1 MKKLLL
7 LACIANIV
15 FTNAQI
21 TLDAADMPTIGWNHK
36 VGKDTIISAQ
46 NWGNSGANQT
56 YTFTNFQTMLYDTI
70 MYKALTTGQ
79 QTTFPG
85 ADVAATTDDLNFI
98 FTKTFATN
106 YNWIGIQGILGSC
119 NVNAVYS
126 QQPVFYQ
133 FPTQFGGNFSNNSGF
148 QQQIAGSC
156 IGQAVDAIRATNTV
170 TTKDTIDGWGKVTT
184 PVGSYK
190 CLRQKRIDYST
201 TLIEFRLL
209 SFSPWSSLS
218 TVRDTNVRY
227 YYLTKEAK
235 GSVITFDFD
244 SIDQPIK
251 ATWSTVPPALCI
263 ADFGATVNGGTVSF
277 HDSTDGYPDTYSWN
291 FGDGSPTS
299 SAQNPTHTYAASG
312 AYYVCLTVTNP
323 SGSNMFCDSVY
334 ITNFGPIANDDTA
347 TLNQPGTIT
356 ISPLTGI
363 TDLDGDSV
371 CITSIFGNTTNAVI
385 DLFDC
390 NAIEYGYNNNSFT
403 GLDTFYY
410 VVCERKVQPLCDTGM
425 VVINVVACA
434 WPTVSVSH
442 KCLYIG
448 PIYQSCGWATKFTA
462 THSSIDSL
470 SWHLTNI
477 YPETRVLDTILHNID
492 SFGVKNYRLGA
503 YPDYISV
510 NNISVRACC
519 TFYSSCGVQT
529 VCDSV
534 NIWIEGINEINPSAV
549 KLYPNPAS
557 GKLNVDLSAL
567 SSEDRTDITAIIL
580 YDALGQKVQSVSY
593 QQQPVMNTDIAGLPS
608 GIYTVCVSGASNARK
623 TIGRIQV
630 IH

>member
-7 LACIANIV
+7 LACIANIF

-21 TLDAADMPTIGWNHK
+21 TLDATDMPTVGWNHK

-46 NWGNSGANQT
+46 NWGNKGANQV

-70 MYKALTTGQ
+70 LYKTLTSGQ
-79 QTTFPG
+79 QAANPT
-85 ADVAATTDDLNFI
+85 ADVAATADNLNFI
-98 FTKTFATN
+98 FSKTSATD
-106 YNWIGIQGILGSC
+106 YKWIGLEGIIGSC
-119 NVNAVYS
+119 TIGASYS
-126 QQPVFYQ
+126 PTPVFYQ
-133 FPTQFGGNFSNNSGF
+133 FPTQFGGKFSNNSGF

-156 IGQAVDAIRATNTV
+156 LGQAVDAVRATNTV

-209 SFSPWSSLS
+209 SFSPWSALS

-251 ATWSTVPPALCI
+251 ATWSTIPPALCI

-323 SGSNMFCDSVY
+323 SGSNTFCDSVH
-334 ITNFGPIANDDTA
+334 ISNFAPIATNDNASMT
-347 TLNQPGTIT
+347 QPGQVT
-356 ISPLTGI
+356 ISPTSNDTDPDNDPLCVTAVWGSPASWLTIAGCNSVVYNP
-363 TDLDGDSV
+363 TDSV
-371 CITSIFGNTTNAVI
+371 FSGV
-385 DLFDC
+385 
-390 NAIEYGYNNNSFT
+390 
-403 GLDTFYY
+403 DTFYY
-410 VVCERKVQPLCDTGM
+410 KVCDNKSPQLCDTGM
-425 VVINVVACA
+425 VVVNVGACN
-434 WPTVSVSH
+434 WPSANVSHICPMSGTVSS
-442 KCLYIG
+442 
-448 PIYQSCGWATKFTA
+448 SCWWATKFTA
-462 THSSIDSL
+462 THSTVDSL
-470 SWHLTNI
+470 KWHITQLNSGSFDTTITNEDSVGI
-477 YPETRVLDTILHNID
+477 KNHLSTGYPNYLSTTT
-492 SFGVKNYRLGA
+492 SGVK
-503 YPDYISV
+503 V
-510 NNISVRACC
+510 CC
-519 TFYSSCGVQT
+519 TFYSACGTQT
-529 VCDSV
+529 LCDSV
-534 NIWIEGINEINPSAV
+534 NILTEGINEINPSAV

-557 GKLNVDLSAL
+557 GKLNIDLSTL
-567 SSEDRTDITAIIL
+567 NSEDRTDITAIIL

-593 QQQPVMNTDIAGLPS
+593 QQQPVMHTDMAGLPS
-608 GIYTVCVSGASNARK
+608 GIYTVCVSSSSNARK

>member
-209 SFSPWSSLS
+209 SFSPWSVLS

-251 ATWSTVPPALCI
+251 ATWSTIPPALCI

-291 FGDGSPTS
+291 FGDGSATS
-299 SAQNPTHTYAASG
+299 SAQNPTHTYSASG

-323 SGSNMFCDSVY
+323 SGSNMFCDSVH
-334 ITNFGPIANDDTA
+334 ISNLAPIATNDNASMT
-347 TLNQPGTIT
+347 QPGQVT
-356 ISPLTGI
+356 ISPTSNDTDPDNDPLCVTAVWGSPASWLTIAGCNSVVYNP
-363 TDLDGDSV
+363 TDSV
-371 CITSIFGNTTNAVI
+371 FS
-385 DLFDC
+385 
-390 NAIEYGYNNNSFT
+390 

-410 VVCERKVQPLCDTGM
+410 KVCDNKSPQLCDTGM
-425 VVINVVACA
+425 VVVNVAACA
-434 WPTVSVSH
+434 WPSASLSHVCPVSTLNANT
-442 KCLYIG
+442 CW
-448 PIYQSCGWATKFTA
+448 WASNFIA
-462 THSSIDSL
+462 THSTVDSL
-470 SWHLTNI
+470 KWHVKELGTPN
-477 YPETRVLDTILHNID
+477 PLDTILANRD
-492 SFGVKNYRLGA
+492 SVGIKNKLSGGFPNYLSTSS
-503 YPDYISV
+503 YQV
-510 NNISVRACC
+510 QVCC
-519 TFYSSCGVQT
+519 SFYSACGIRT
-529 VCDSV
+529 LCDTIKIV
-534 NIWIEGINEINPSAV
+534 IEGINEINPNAV

-557 GKLNVDLSAL
+557 DKLNIDLSAL
-567 SSEDRTDITAIIL
+567 NSEDRTDITAIVL
-580 YDALGQKVQSVSY
+580 YDALGQKVQSLSY
-593 QQQPVMNTDIAGLPS
+593 QQQPIMNTDIAGLPS
-608 GIYTVCVSGASNARK
+608 GIYTVCVSGQTNAKK
-623 TIGRIQV
+623 TIGRVQV
-630 IH
+630 MH

>member
-7 LACIANIV
+7 LACIANIL

-21 TLDAADMPTIGWNHK
+21 TLDAANMPTVGWNHK

-46 NWGNSGANQT
+46 NWGNKGANQV

-70 MYKALTTGQ
+70 LYKTLTSGQ
-79 QTTFPG
+79 QAANPT
-85 ADVAATTDDLNFI
+85 ADVAATADNLNFI
-98 FTKTFATN
+98 FSKTSATD
-106 YNWIGIQGILGSC
+106 YKWIGLEGIIGSC
-119 NVNAVYS
+119 TIGASYS
-126 QQPVFYQ
+126 PTPVFYQ
-133 FPTQFGGNFSNNSGF
+133 FPTQFGGKFSNNSGF

-156 IGQAVDAIRATNTV
+156 LGQAVDAVRATNTV

-209 SFSPWSSLS
+209 SFSPWSALS

-251 ATWSTVPPALCI
+251 ATWSTIPPALCI

-323 SGSNMFCDSVY
+323 SGSNTFCDSVH
-334 ITNFGPIANDDTA
+334 ISNFAPIATNDNA
-347 TLNQPGTIT
+347 SMAQPGQVTVSPTGNDTDPDNDPLCVTAVWGSPASWLTIAGCNSVVYNPT
-356 ISPLTGI
+356 
-363 TDLDGDSV
+363 DSV
-371 CITSIFGNTTNAVI
+371 FSSV
-385 DLFDC
+385 
-390 NAIEYGYNNNSFT
+390 
-403 GLDTFYY
+403 DTFYY
-410 VVCERKVQPLCDTGM
+410 KVCDNKSPQLCDTGM
-425 VVINVVACA
+425 VIVNVGACA
-434 WPTVSVSH
+434 WPTASLIKTCQSTITPNACDFFAKYAISH
-442 KCLYIG
+442 
-448 PIYQSCGWATKFTA
+448 SAVD
-462 THSSIDSL
+462 SIK
-470 SWHLTNI
+470 WHLTNI
-477 YPETRVLDTILHNID
+477 NGGIPFDTIINHRD
-492 SFGVKNYRLGA
+492 SIGITSWPTLQQYPNYVLV
-503 YPDYISV
+503 SLSSQFQV
-510 NNISVRACC
+510 CC
-519 TFYSSCGVQT
+519 ELYSSCGVRSI
-529 VCDSV
+529 CDTLRLA
-534 NIWIEGINEINPSAV
+534 ITDGINEINLTSV

-557 GKLNVDLSAL
+557 GKLNIDLSAL
-567 SSEDRTDITAIIL
+567 SSEDRTGITAIVL
-580 YDALGQKVQSVSY
+580 YDALGQKVQSLSY

-608 GIYTVCVSGASNARK
+608 GIYTFCVSSSSNAKK

>member
-46 NWGNSGANQT
+46 NWGNNGANQT

-209 SFSPWSSLS
+209 SFSPWSVLS

-251 ATWSTVPPALCI
+251 ATWSTILPALCI

-291 FGDGSPTS
+291 FGDGSATS

-323 SGSNMFCDSVY
+323 SGSNMFCDSVH
-334 ITNFGPIANDDTA
+334 ISNFTPIATNDNASMT
-347 TLNQPGTIT
+347 QPGQVTVSPIGNDTDPDNDPLCVTAVWGSPASWLTIAGCNSVVYNPT
-356 ISPLTGI
+356 
-363 TDLDGDSV
+363 DSV
-371 CITSIFGNTTNAVI
+371 FS
-385 DLFDC
+385 
-390 NAIEYGYNNNSFT
+390 

-410 VVCERKVQPLCDTGM
+410 KVCDNKSPQLCDTGM
-425 VVINVVACA
+425 VIVNVAACA
-434 WPTVSVSH
+434 WPSASVSH
-442 KCLYIG
+442 VCPMSG
-448 PIYQSCGWATKFTA
+448 TVSPSCWWATKFTA
-462 THSSIDSL
+462 THSTVDSL
-470 SWHLTNI
+470 KWHITQLNSGSFDTTITN
-477 YPETRVLDTILHNID
+477 VD
-492 SFGVKNYRLGA
+492 SVGIKNYLSTS
-503 YPDYISV
+503 YPNYLSTKT
-510 NNISVRACC
+510 SGVRVCC
-519 TFYSSCGVQT
+519 TFYSACGVQT
-529 VCDSV
+529 LCDSV
-534 NIWIEGINEINPSAV
+534 NILTEGINEINPSAV

-557 GKLNVDLSAL
+557 GKLNIDLSAL
-567 SSEDRTDITAIIL
+567 NSEDRSDIAVIVL
-580 YDALGQKVQSVSY
+580 YDALGQKVQTVSY
-593 QQQPVMNTDIAGLPS
+593 NQQTVMNTDIAGLPS
-608 GIYTVCVSGASNARK
+608 GIYTVCVSGQSNTKK
-623 TIGRIQV
+623 TIGRVQV
-630 IH
+630 MH